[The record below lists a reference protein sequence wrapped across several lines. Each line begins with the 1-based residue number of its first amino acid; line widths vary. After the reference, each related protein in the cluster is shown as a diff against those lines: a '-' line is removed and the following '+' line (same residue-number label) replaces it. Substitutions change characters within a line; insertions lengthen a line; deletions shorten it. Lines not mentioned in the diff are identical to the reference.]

1 MNAQI
6 SALSFQVSGL
16 SNTAGEDLCRRHRT
30 RSVQHRLRWKSYWSL
45 VYGLLSVLCLSGCGK
60 VGDPLPPAP
69 RLPLRTRELA
79 IFQRGPLLVL
89 RWPNPNAQTL
99 ESLGFNLSRIDVY
112 RVIESASSTEAA
124 LTEEEFATQASLIG
138 SVDEA
143 RLRSTAAG
151 AELLFADGPLTHFNR
166 RHYYAIRYVS
176 TRGQSAALS
185 NIVHAVPVGSVA
197 VAPKGLVATD
207 QAQGVIALSWTAPAV
222 NIDGSTPASVL
233 GYNVYRR
240 TANQLQLGLP
250 LNGTTPVPSTEFLDR
265 QFEYGSEYV
274 YVVRAIS
281 RSHTGEII
289 ESDDSEFVSHM
300 PRDHFA
306 PATPEGLTAGSANAV
321 ISLFWTANNEPDLA
335 GYNIYRAERADAPDA
350 EWIKLNP
357 QIHTRITF
365 RDETT
370 VRGKTYFYRIVA
382 VDRAGNSSRPTP
394 VIEQQAQ

>member
-1 MNAQI
+1 MAVI
-6 SALSFQVSGL
+6 
-16 SNTAGEDLCRRHRT
+16 
-30 RSVQHRLRWKSYWSL
+30 
-45 VYGLLSVLCLSGCGK
+45 CLSGCGK

-79 IFQRGPLLVL
+79 VFQRGPLLVL

-112 RVIESASSTEAA
+112 RIIEPAGSTHAV
-124 LTEEEFATQASLIG
+124 LTEEEFAEQASLIG

-151 AELLFADGPLTHFNR
+151 AELLFADGPLTQFNR

-176 TRGQSAALS
+176 TRGQSAAFS
-185 NIVHAVPVGSVA
+185 NIVHAIPLGSVA

-207 QAQGVIALSWTAPAV
+207 HAQGVVALSWTAPAV
-222 NIDGSTPASVL
+222 NIDGSMPASVL

-240 TANQLQLGLP
+240 AANQLQLGLP
-250 LNGTTPVPSTEFLDR
+250 LNGTTPVTSTEFLDR
-265 QFEYGSEYV
+265 QFDYGNEYV
-274 YVVRAIS
+274 YVVRALS
-281 RSHTGEII
+281 RSRTGEII
-289 ESDDSEFVSHM
+289 ESDDSEFVSHI
-300 PRDHFA
+300 PRDSFA
-306 PATPEGLTAGSANAV
+306 PASPEGLTAGSANAV

-335 GYNIYRAERADAPDA
+335 GYDIYRAERANASDA
-350 EWIKLNP
+350 EWVKLNA
-357 QIHTRITF
+357 QLHTRTTF

-382 VDRAGNSSRPTP
+382 VDRAGNTSHPTP
-394 VIEQQAQ
+394 VVEQQAQ